1 MTTIVLVRHAE
12 NDWVRSGKLAG
23 WTPGVHLNEE
33 GRRQANL
40 LGERLASSRLD
51 VVYSSPLER
60 AVETA
65 ESILSHYPGKTLCIE
80 EMIGEAHYGDWT
92 GESLRKLSRTRLWG
106 VVQHQPS
113 QARFPGGE
121 SIQEMQTRAVSA
133 IDRIAT
139 EHPHRIVVAVSHG
152 DVIKSIVAHYAGMH
166 LDMFQRLVIAPASIS
181 IIHLGEHGPAV
192 ARINDTNH
200 YDRPK
205 AGGDQ

>member
-1 MTTIVLVRHAE
+1 MTTILLVRHAE

-33 GRRQANL
+33 GKRQANL
-40 LGERLASSRLD
+40 LGERLAAAHID

-65 ESILSHYPGKTLCIE
+65 EAILTHYPGKEICLDE
-80 EMIGEAHYGDWT
+80 AIGEAHYGEWT
-92 GESLRKLSRTRLWG
+92 GERLRKLSRTRLWE
-106 VVQHQPS
+106 VVQRQPS

-121 SIQEMQTRAVSA
+121 SIQEMQNRAVAA
-133 IDRIAT
+133 IDRMAAR
-139 EHPHRIVVAVSHG
+139 HPHQTVVAVSHG

-181 IIHLGEHGPAV
+181 IIHLGGHGPAV
-192 ARINDTNH
+192 VRVNDTHH

-205 AGGDQ
+205 SNGSE